1 MKVSYKWLKDYVDFD
16 LTPQETAD
24 ALTSTGL
31 EVDSLEEVQSI
42 KGGLQGLFVGKVL
55 TCENHPNSD
64 HLHICTVDVGTDTRQ
79 IVCGAPNVKEG
90 LKVIVAL
97 PGAKLPNME
106 IKKGSIRGEESLGM
120 ICALCE
126 LGLEEET
133 PENYNKGIYEL
144 PNDAPVGKDAFEYL
158 GLSDI
163 LYDLDVHKHKNN
175 DARYHIGFA
184 YEIGTILGKKVKLPE
199 ANYTEIKDNIK
210 DHFSLKVDTE
220 NCTYYKAKM
229 VTNLVIGESPDFI
242 KNRLISAGMRP
253 INNIVDISNYV
264 MLEYGQPLHFFD
276 KDKLGDKIVV
286 RQAKDNEEVTTLDE
300 QDRKLTKEDIVI
312 TDGSKVVAI
321 GGVMGALNTD
331 VDDNT
336 KTVLIES
343 AIFNATN
350 IRKTARRLNLRSEAS
365 LRYEKGLNF
374 EYTDAALDRACFLLQ
389 KYASGKV
396 LSGKV
401 EYDNE
406 DKKVKKVEFTT
417 DRINSLLGIE
427 LTDKDIETELNKLD
441 FEYEIKDNKF
451 IATIPRRRLD
461 IEDNVND
468 IAEEIGRLYGY
479 HNLKNTMPV
488 LPTKEGKL
496 EHSFGFKKIVS
507 KRMRSLGLNET
518 RTYSLVD
525 KNTSDMFYKDRNLV
539 IIPNP
544 MSTDRSALRKTMIP
558 SMLDVIK
565 YNKSRGLKDINIY
578 ETSKVFYGDFKEEN
592 HLSVAL
598 YGNYISNLWQGKI
611 VKNDFYVLK
620 GIITNLLDY
629 LGLKNRYSFVEST
642 ETNLHPGI
650 SADIY
655 LDRKKVGFFG
665 RIHPKVNKDEIYVL
679 EVCIDDLDI
688 NTKPLK
694 FKAASKLPNI
704 KKDIAFVMPIS
715 MKNEDVIKV
724 IKHSGGRLLTDIQV
738 FDLYVGENI
747 GLENKSIA
755 YTLTFEDNNRTLTDE
770 EVMTIFNNIIKEV
783 ETKLNIKLR
792 SM

>member
-1 MKVSYKWLKDYVDFD
+1 MISMNWVKDYINIQD
-16 LTPQETAD
+16 EN
-24 ALTSTGL
+24 
-31 EVDSLEEVQSI
+31 LEELADKVTKAGINVEHVI
-42 KGGLQGLFVGKVL
+42 KTGIDNVVIGEVK
-55 TCENHPNSD
+55 TCTNHPNSD

-229 VTNLVIGESPDFI
+229 VTDLVIGESPDFI

-496 EHSFGFKKIVS
+496 EHSFGFKKNVS

-544 MSTDRSALRKTMIP
+544 MSTDRSVLRKTMIP

-592 HLSVAL
+592 HLAVAL

-620 GIITNLLDY
+620 GIIINLLNY

-642 ETNLHPGI
+642 EVNLHPGV

-715 MKNEDVIKV
+715 TKNEDVIKV

>member
-1 MKVSYKWLKDYVDFD
+1 MISMNWVKDYINIQD
-16 LTPQETAD
+16 EN
-24 ALTSTGL
+24 
-31 EVDSLEEVQSI
+31 LEELADKVTKAGINVEHVI
-42 KGGLQGLFVGKVL
+42 KTGIDNVVIGEVK
-55 TCENHPNSD
+55 TCTNHPNSD
-64 HLHICTVDVGTDTRQ
+64 HLHICTVDVGIDTRQ

-229 VTNLVIGESPDFI
+229 VTDLVIGESPDFI

-496 EHSFGFKKIVS
+496 EHSFGFKKNVS

-620 GIITNLLDY
+620 GIIINLLNY

-642 ETNLHPGI
+642 EVNLHPGV

>member
-1 MKVSYKWLKDYVDFD
+1 MISMNWVKDYINIQD
-16 LTPQETAD
+16 EN
-24 ALTSTGL
+24 
-31 EVDSLEEVQSI
+31 LEELADKVTKAGINVEHVI
-42 KGGLQGLFVGKVL
+42 KTGIDNVVIGEVK
-55 TCENHPNSD
+55 TCTNHPNSD

-229 VTNLVIGESPDFI
+229 VTDLVIGESPDFI

-496 EHSFGFKKIVS
+496 EHSFGFKKNVS

-525 KNTSDMFYKDRNLV
+525 KKTSDMFYKDRNLV

-592 HLSVAL
+592 HLAVAL

-620 GIITNLLDY
+620 GIIINLLNY

-642 ETNLHPGI
+642 EVNLHPGV

>member
-1 MKVSYKWLKDYVDFD
+1 MISMNWVKDYINIQD
-16 LTPQETAD
+16 EN
-24 ALTSTGL
+24 
-31 EVDSLEEVQSI
+31 LEELADKVTKAGINVEHVI
-42 KGGLQGLFVGKVL
+42 KTGIDNVVIGEVK
-55 TCENHPNSD
+55 TCTNHPNSD

-229 VTNLVIGESPDFI
+229 VTDLVIGESPDFI

-286 RQAKDNEEVTTLDE
+286 RQAKDNEVVTTLDE

-496 EHSFGFKKIVS
+496 EHSFGFKKNVS

-592 HLSVAL
+592 HLAVAL

-620 GIITNLLDY
+620 GIIINLLNY

-642 ETNLHPGI
+642 EVNLHPGV